1 MANHKGPN
9 QDAVEYSPEL
19 KERLIVSQ
27 GTLEGMCGATILNQ
41 LACGKGRGTGSRM
54 GEIRS

>member
-9 QDAVEYSPEL
+9 HDAVEQSPEL

-27 GTLEGMCGATILNQ
+27 GTLEGMCGTTTLNQ
-41 LACGKGRGTGSRM
+41 LACGKGRGTESRM